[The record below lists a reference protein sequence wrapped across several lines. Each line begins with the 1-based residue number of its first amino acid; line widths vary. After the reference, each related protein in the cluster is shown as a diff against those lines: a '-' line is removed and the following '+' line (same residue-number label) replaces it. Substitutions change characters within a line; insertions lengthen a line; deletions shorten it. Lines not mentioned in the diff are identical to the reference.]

1 MSTNPEKAQEYLSRV
16 NWKSLMEWLTAEAIL
31 NRPSDPV
38 QFCRDLMGVKVA
50 ERGGLNFRPEEVTD
64 WLRKCY
70 TEAASLV
77 DENGVIHGKTIE
89 QAPQTLAEQVEDMKH
104 KMDSM
109 NKILDASRSM
119 SSLDPYESTSN
130 IVGECCRI
138 LNCDRATMFSLDTI
152 TQELLLW
159 VAEGANN
166 IRVPVGQGIA
176 GTVAATGE
184 IINIVDAYGDPRFS
198 SSYDKATGYKTNTI
212 LCMPIRS
219 LDGGIAGVLQAI
231 NKNDGTFSSTDEEV
245 MNMLC
250 MQAGVA
256 LQNAN
261 HFFRAERSQN
271 RFRALLDLIKAVQG
285 EVGASS
291 LIFTITQRTTK
302 IAEADRCTLYL
313 ADNVSKGVN
322 SNQKR

>member
-1 MSTNPEKAQEYLSRV
+1 MA
-16 NWKSLMEWLTAEAIL
+16 
-31 NRPSDPV
+31 
-38 QFCRDLMGVKVA
+38 
-50 ERGGLNFRPEEVTD
+50 
-64 WLRKCY
+64 
-70 TEAASLV
+70 
-77 DENGVIHGKTIE
+77 
-89 QAPQTLAEQVEDMKH
+89 
-104 KMDSM
+104 SM

-184 IINIVDAYGDPRFS
+184 TINIVDAYGDPRFS

-231 NKNDGTFSSTDEEV
+231 NKNDGIFSSTDEEV

-313 ADNVSKGVN
+313 ADNVSKGVK
-322 SNQKR
+322 SNHKRWFIFYENLFLLLYFRCSYSLCRAKLTFESQWTLESLVLSPLLELFRTLKMHMKVHFLMRYEMKKLISLLL

>member
-31 NRPSDPV
+31 NRPNDPV
-38 QFCRDLMGVKVA
+38 QFCRDLMGSKVA
-50 ERGGLNFRPEEVTD
+50 ERGGLDFRPEQVTD

-77 DENGVIHGKTIE
+77 DEHGVIHGKAIE
-89 QAPQTLAEQVEDMKH
+89 AAPQTLSEQVEDMKR
-104 KMDSM
+104 KTDSM
-109 NKILDASRSM
+109 TKVLDASRAM
-119 SSLDPYESTSN
+119 SSLDPFESTSN

-138 LNCDRATMFSLDTI
+138 LDCDRATMFTLDTI
-152 TQELLLW
+152 SQELLLW
-159 VAEGANN
+159 VAEGVNN

-184 IINIVDAYGDPRFS
+184 TINILDAYGDPRFS
-198 SSYDKATGYKTNTI
+198 SSYDKANGYKTNTI

-219 LDGGIAGVLQAI
+219 YDGGIAGVLQAI
-231 NKNDGTFSSTDEEV
+231 NKNDGVFGSVDEEV

-261 HFFRAERSQN
+261 NYFRAERSQN
-271 RFRALLDLIKAVQG
+271 KFRALLDLIKAMQG
-285 EVGASS
+285 ELGANS
-291 LIFTITQRTTK
+291 LIFTITQRCVK
-302 IAEADRCTLYL
+302 IVEADRCTLYL
-313 ADNVSKGVN
+313 VDNVAKGVIY
-322 SNQKR
+322 